1 MRAINVALCFVVSFV
16 LALAVFE
23 VGLRL
28 LGMGPQ
34 PTINQFDA
42 DTGWSKK
49 PDTSTHKKTSE
60 FDITIATN
68 SLGLRDDPMPSPA
81 KPAGT
86 KRVVMLGDSFVLG
99 YTVDRD
105 DLFVDLL
112 ERWWKA
118 EGRPLDVVNA
128 GTEGWSTDQEAVWL
142 EKNGAAFRPDIVLLF
157 PYENDLYWN
166 GELAYTRFPK
176 PRFSVTGPR
185 EQVVLQD
192 PGEAPWYEHTAVGK
206 TYALLAGDKTK
217 TWTPPDT
224 QRKLEMEYGAY
235 WRTPPDFMAE
245 AIRRTRSGL
254 ADVQKTCATI
264 GAELVVVPI
273 PGKASIV
280 PEAREKLEAT
290 IVGDNPLANLRRWIL
305 RKPDPRTIASLA
317 PDTAWTPEQPVDTFL
332 ALARELSIRTVD
344 VRAGFRTRIEKAPQD
359 EREELL
365 YHKIDWHLNPVGN
378 RALAEEVHAALDA
391 DRVLGPELAAQ
402 RAGVIEPVRAEATV
416 HAWIFWYVG
425 LVLVLGTVYSRTYK
439 DVAAWKAYAIAAG
452 MLALV
457 FTIAVGG
464 SYAIQHWV
472 PAQWSQLILVTF
484 VIGILGFVLFKL
496 GRRLG
501 TILELL
507 AAFTRRGHWYLMP
520 LVVILLTIGS
530 LLVVAASSPLVAPF
544 IYTLF

>member
-1 MRAINVALCFVVSFV
+1 MRAINVALCFVVSIVLFV
-16 LALAVFE
+16 LVAEL
-23 VGLRL
+23 GLRF
-28 LGMGPQ
+28 LGLGPQ

-49 PDTSTHKKTSE
+49 PDTSIHKKTPE

-68 SLGLRDDPMPSPA
+68 HLGLRDDPMTSSA
-81 KPAGT
+81 KPAGAQ
-86 KRVVMLGDSFVLG
+86 RVLALGDSFVLG

-112 ERWWKA
+112 ERWWRS
-118 EGRPLDVVNA
+118 EGRPIDVVNA

-142 EKNGAAFRPDIVLLF
+142 EKNGAVFQPDVVLLF

-185 EQVVLQD
+185 EKVVLQD
-192 PGEAPWYEHTAVGK
+192 PGESPWFERTAIGK
-206 TYALLAGDKTK
+206 LFARSETK
-217 TWTPPDT
+217 RWVPEDSPLSVDPE
-224 QRKLEMEYGAY
+224 QAAY
-235 WRTPPDFMAE
+235 WHTPPDFMAE
-245 AIRRTRSGL
+245 AVRRTRAGF
-254 ADVQKTCATI
+254 ADVQKTCAAI

-280 PEAREKLEAT
+280 PEAREKLEAA
-290 IVGDNPLANLRRWIL
+290 ILGDAPIPNLRRWIL
-305 RKPDPRTIASLA
+305 RKPDPRTIPSLA
-317 PDTAWTPEQPVDTFL
+317 PDTAWSPDQPVETFL
-332 ALARELSIRTVD
+332 ALARELSIRTID
-344 VRAGFRTRIEKAPQD
+344 VRDAFRARIAAADPADHED
-359 EREELL
+359 LL
-365 YHKIDWHLNPVGN
+365 YHRIDWHLNPAGN

-391 DRVLGPELAAQ
+391 DGVFGGPLAAQ
-402 RAGVIEPVRAEATV
+402 RTATIEPQRPQSWYRPWM
-416 HAWIFWYVG
+416 AWYLG
-425 LVLVLGTVYSRTYK
+425 LVLVLGTIYSRTYK
-439 DVAAWKAYAIAAG
+439 DVAALKAYAITAS

-464 SYAIQHWV
+464 SWLIQHKV
-472 PAQWSQLILVTF
+472 PPQWSSLILMVFVVGILTF
-484 VIGILGFVLFKL
+484 VLLKL

-501 TILELL
+501 TIFELL